1 MSYKCMSA
9 RCAARE
15 DLRRLDSGVEGNRVF
30 LAYTPSARFF
40 AFLAPTGSV
49 LRVSWFPYHVRASVV
64 LPRPV
69 ALDGSLFI
77 ARTRLNLSSQHAVS
91 TARRYT
97 YESEI

>member
-1 MSYKCMSA
+1 MSA

-30 LAYTPSARFF
+30 WLLRILQVHVF

-49 LRVSWFPYHVRASVV
+49 LRGSWFPYHVRASVV

>member
-15 DLRRLDSGVEGNRVF
+15 DLRRLDSGVEGYRV
-30 LAYTPSARFF
+30 LAIGIAYTPSARFF

-69 ALDGSLFI
+69 ALDRSPFI
-77 ARTRLNLSSQHAVS
+77 ARTLDSR
-91 TARRYT
+91 T
-97 YESEI
+97 